1 MKINAKLLLLT
12 FSIITLVSVTSAF
25 IYHTLTKEFL
35 LKQQSKNLINSANDF
50 IFTFQ
55 QLVDDIDSDFQNNYK
70 NENFSFLSSE
80 IDFLIH
86 VKNEN
91 ELLTSNFIIKPSVK
105 IYTDVHSLK
114 QFYELNRNLIIRQK
128 KINDGFIYFGKVINS
143 NFLTNLAEKIRSDI
157 SLVDNGVISLISNN
171 SKNEQY
177 LPYLSKAAR
186 ELNGKSNFELIEED
200 VNNADLFVTHF
211 SPVAHNHLG
220 NKLDFIVF
228 SISNEASTFSNTMN
242 LVTLVIVLS
251 GISLTIVFL
260 FLFTT
265 RFRKQLEYISNSV
278 SQIAKG
284 KLDERVKIIS
294 QDEIG
299 NLGSAFNNMLEE
311 IKKRDDS
318 EKEYTE
324 FISLINKKPAL
335 KEIGEVT
342 IEKIILSTGVDIGG
356 IYLLENN
363 LLMPLAVYGIPH
375 LGDKVIYESSFYK
388 RAIDNKEIIEI
399 EFENNHPIVR
409 TGLTELKINYLYI
422 LPIFYNY
429 EVIAILELAS
439 VNKPHNDVKH
449 YYEKIKDQLSIGI
462 ANGKAFSKLQNLVD
476 ELKQLNNAYQK
487 QNIEITEKNTELLE
501 LHDKLKKGAE
511 ELEIQKEKAVE
522 SAKLKSQ
529 FLANMSHELRTPQ
542 NSILG
547 LTELIL
553 KDTNTDSKTKER
565 LNVVLRNGKKLLN
578 LIENIL
584 EFSKLESGN
593 IVLAESE
600 ILLSDFINEV
610 KSFIS
615 PIFLEREIS
624 FNITIPNDYDYL
636 IKSDI
641 KKIEQIIYN
650 LVGNAAKF
658 TKEGFVNLKIHV
670 EENELIV
677 EVEDSGPGISE
688 EDKKIIFE
696 EFRQADASLNRKFSG
711 TGLGL
716 AICKKYTNLL
726 HGEIN
731 VISELAKGSK
741 FIVRIPNTIK
751 NKIKKQAVKFENNP
765 PKLFKAIIIS
775 DGEDSIKLIG
785 DYLKQNNVQV
795 EIPIVDEFN
804 IISIE
809 ENIPDVIILDVL
821 LKNRNG
827 WQLLQKLKEN
837 NFTSNIPIILI
848 NMDEEANCGLGFNIY
863 DFAVKDLTRLN
874 VINVIENIEKKQNI
888 KFRKILF
895 VTDELKYN
903 KLEEELNSEE
913 LKIYQSS
920 DHHSICDHIK
930 RIEPDLIM
938 LDQFNKNFDSFIL
951 LNQIQEDLYSKNIPV
966 VSFLQNLNDEKETQD
981 INNKIFETTLIAQHH
996 PLDVLKVIKDRIE
1009 LIDASVFKSI
1019 QNDKME
1025 ASIVNS
1031 DKTFVQKNYS
1041 GSYNILIVDDDK
1053 DARFTIGEIVKS
1065 LGYNPIFAND
1075 GFECLETLKN
1085 EKPDIVLLDI
1095 MMPKMDGFQTI
1106 RKIRNNTETKT
1117 TRVFALTAYAMLSD
1131 REIIE
1136 KNGFNGLFTK
1146 PINTGQLEKRLKNI
1160 FKLIA

>member
-12 FSIITLVSVTSAF
+12 FTIITLVSVTSAF

-35 LKQQSKNLINSANDF
+35 LKQQSKNLINSANNF

-55 QLVDDIDSDFQNNYK
+55 QVIDDIDTDFQNNYSEEK
-70 NENFSFLSSE
+70 FSFTNSE
-80 IDFLIH
+80 IDFLITAQN
-86 VKNEN
+86 KNEIS
-91 ELLTSNFIIKPSVK
+91 SNNFHIKPNIKV
-105 IYTDVHSLK
+105 YTDVNSLN
-114 QFYELNRNLIIRQK
+114 QFFELNRNVIVRQK
-128 KINDGFIYFGKVINS
+128 KIENDLVYYGKVINS
-143 NFLTNLAEKIRSDI
+143 YFLGSLAEKIRSDI
-157 SLVDNGVISLISNN
+157 AYVDNGVVSLLSNN
-171 SKNEQY
+171 SDNEQY
-177 LPYLSKAAR
+177 LPNLSKAAR
-186 ELNGKSNFELIEED
+186 ELYNKSNFELLQED
-200 VNNADLFVTHF
+200 VNNSDLFVTHY
-211 SPVAHNHLG
+211 SPAAQNVLG
-220 NKLDFIVF
+220 NKLDFIIF
-228 SISNEASTFSNTMN
+228 SASDEASTFNKTMN
-242 LVTLVIVLS
+242 IVTLIIVLS

-265 RFRKQLEYISNSV
+265 RFRKQLDYISNSV
-278 SQIAKG
+278 AQIAKG

-294 QDEIG
+294 KDEIG

-311 IKKRDDS
+311 IKKRDDA

-324 FISLINKKPAL
+324 FISLINKKPTL
-335 KEIGEVT
+335 KEISEVT

-363 LLMPLAVYGIPH
+363 LLSPLAIYGIPH
-375 LGDKVIYESSFYK
+375 FSDKEIHESNFYK

-399 EFENNHPIVR
+399 EFENNHPVVR

-422 LPIFYNY
+422 LPISYNY

-439 VNKPHNDVKH
+439 VNKPQNDVKQ

-476 ELKQLNNAYQK
+476 ELQQLNNAYQK
-487 QNIEITEKNTELLE
+487 QNIEITEKNNELLE
-501 LHDKLKKGAE
+501 LHNKFKKNAE
-511 ELEIQKEKAVE
+511 ELEIQKEKAIE

-578 LIENIL
+578 LVENIL

-593 IVLAESE
+593 IIVTESE
-600 ILLSDFINEV
+600 ILLSEFISEV

-624 FNITIPNDYDYL
+624 FNITVPNDYDYL
-636 IKSDI
+636 LKSDI

-658 TKEGFVNLKIHV
+658 TKEGFVNLKIKIV
-670 EENELIV
+670 DKELII
-677 EVEDSGPGISE
+677 EVEDSGPGISY
-688 EDKKIIFE
+688 EDRKIIFE
-696 EFRQADASLNRKFSG
+696 EFRQADASLNRKYSG

-716 AICKKYTNLL
+716 AICKKYTNIL
-726 HGEIN
+726 HGEID
-731 VISELAKGSK
+731 VISELAKGST
-741 FIVRIPNTIK
+741 FTVSLPNVVKDIFATQLDIREIQ
-751 NKIKKQAVKFENNP
+751 NKKI
-765 PKLFKAIIIS
+765 FKAVIIS

-785 DYLKQNNVQV
+785 DYLKSNNVIV
-795 EIPIVDEFN
+795 EIPNVDEFN

-809 ENIPDVIILDVL
+809 ESLPNVIILDVL

-827 WQLLQKLKEN
+827 WQILQKLKEN
-837 NFTSNIPIILI
+837 KFTSKIPIVII
-848 NMDEEANCGLGFNIY
+848 NMDQEANCGIGFNIY
-863 DFAVKDLTRLN
+863 EFCNNDFTRLN
-874 VINVIENIEKKQNI
+874 IINIIENIENKQSI

-895 VTDELKYN
+895 VTDEIKFN
-903 KLEEELNSEE
+903 ILEDELISDE
-913 LKIYQSS
+913 LKIFHSN
-920 DHHSICDHIK
+920 DHHSICDQIK
-930 RIEPDLIM
+930 KFEPDLIM
-938 LDQFNKNFDSFIL
+938 IDLLNKKFDSFLL
-951 LNQIQEDLYSKNIPV
+951 LNEIQEDIYSKNIPV
-966 VSFLQNLNDEKETQD
+966 ISFIQNLNNEKEIQE
-981 INNKIFETTLIAQHH
+981 INNKLFETTLIAQHH
-996 PLDVLKVIKDRIE
+996 PLDVLKIIKDRIE
-1009 LIDASVFKSI
+1009 LIDSTVFQSNKNEKIESKLI
-1019 QNDKME
+1019 SEN
-1025 ASIVNS
+1025 NS
-1031 DKTFVQKNYS
+1031 HKNYN
-1041 GSYNILIVDDDK
+1041 GSYSILIVDDDK

-1065 LGYNPIFAND
+1065 LGYNPIFATD
-1075 GFECLETLKN
+1075 GFECLEILNN

-1106 RKIRNNTETKT
+1106 KKIRNNSITKSLK
-1117 TRVFALTAYAMLSD
+1117 VFALTAYAMLTD

>member
-12 FSIITLVSVTSAF
+12 FTIITLVSVTSAF

-55 QLVDDIDSDFQNNYK
+55 QIVDDIDSDFQNNYK
-70 NENFSFLSSE
+70 NENFSFSSSE
-80 IDFLIH
+80 IDFI
-86 VKNEN
+86 VSANIED
-91 ELLTSNFIIKPSVK
+91 ELLSSNFKIKPNVK

-128 KINDGFIYFGKVINS
+128 KNNEGYIYFGKIINS

-157 SLVDNGVISLISNN
+157 ALVDNGVISLLSNN
-171 SKNEQY
+171 TDNEQY
-177 LPYLSKAAR
+177 LPSLSKAAR
-186 ELNGKSNFELIEED
+186 ELNGKSNFELFEED

-211 SPVAHNHLG
+211 SPAAHNHFG

-265 RFRKQLEYISNSV
+265 KFRKQLEYISNSV

-284 KLDERVKIIS
+284 KLDERVKIIL

-422 LPIFYNY
+422 LPISYNY

-439 VNKPHNDVKH
+439 VNKPQNDVKQ

-476 ELKQLNNAYQK
+476 ELQQLNNAYQK
-487 QNIEITEKNTELLE
+487 QNIEITEKNIELLE

-593 IVLAESE
+593 IVLTESE

-658 TKEGFVNLKIHV
+658 TKEGFVNLKLHV
-670 EENELIV
+670 NNNELII
-677 EVEDSGPGISE
+677 EVEDSGPGISD

-726 HGEIN
+726 RGEIN

-751 NKIKKQAVKFENNP
+751 DKVKNHVVNFENTQQ
-765 PKLFKAIIIS
+765 KIFKAVIIS

-785 DYLKQNNVQV
+785 DYLKSNNVQV
-795 EIPIVDEFN
+795 EIPNVNEFN
-804 IISIE
+804 IITIE
-809 ENIPDVIILDVL
+809 ESFPDVIILDVL

-837 NFTSNIPIILI
+837 NFTSNIPIVLI

-874 VINVIENIEKKQNI
+874 VINVIENIEKKQSI

-895 VTDELKYN
+895 VTDEQKYS
-903 KLEEELNSEE
+903 KLEEELIHDE
-913 LKIYQSS
+913 LKTYQTS
-920 DHHSICDHIK
+920 DHHSICENIK
-930 RIEPDLIM
+930 KIEPDLIII
-938 LDQFNKNFDSFIL
+938 DQFNKNFDSFIL
-951 LNQIQEDLYSKNIPV
+951 LNEIQEDIYSKNIPV
-966 VSFLQNLNDEKETQD
+966 VSFIQNLNDEKEIQET
-981 INNKIFETTLIAQHH
+981 NNKIFETTLIAQHH
-996 PLDVLKVIKDRIE
+996 PLDVLKIIKDRIE

-1019 QNDKME
+1019 QNE
-1025 ASIVNS
+1025 NIETSVNIGR
-1031 DKTFVQKNYS
+1031 TFVQKNYS
-1041 GSYNILIVDDDK
+1041 DSYNILVVDDDK
-1053 DARFTIGEIVKS
+1053 DARFTIGEIIKS
-1065 LGYNPIFAND
+1065 LGYNPIFAED
-1075 GFECLETLKN
+1075 GFECLEILKN

-1106 RKIRNNTETKT
+1106 KKIRNNPETKT
-1117 TRVFALTAYAMLSD
+1117 LRVFALTAYAMLSD

-1146 PINTGQLEKRLKNI
+1146 PVNTGQLEKRLKNI